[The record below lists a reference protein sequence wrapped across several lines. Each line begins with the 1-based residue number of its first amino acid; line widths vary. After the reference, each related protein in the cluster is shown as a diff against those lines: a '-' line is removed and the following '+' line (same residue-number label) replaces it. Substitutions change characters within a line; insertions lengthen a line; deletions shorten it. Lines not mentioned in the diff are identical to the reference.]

1 MRLIDADALSR
12 AIKIECNPYSKP
24 TIEFESGKKVLKII
38 ANAPTIEPFEKIGAI
53 CNENCGGYRPKGKWL
68 SHYEYCGKHGCN
80 PSALIAFWWCDQ
92 CEQAVEQPTNFCPN
106 CGADMRGEA

>member
-53 CNENCGGYRPKGKWL
+53 CNENCGGYRPQGKWKEI
-68 SHYEYCGKHGCN
+68 SDNYGHSSYFCSRCGTQEGK
-80 PSALIAFWWCDQ
+80 AKEI
-92 CEQAVEQPTNFCPN
+92 CPN